1 MFINNIKFSD
11 NKGVQIEFNGL
22 KFTTPYNTLYI
33 VQDNN
38 SYIFYNKDKPLFSCT
53 SFTIDENPGTIESF
67 CNTFYKKSGGGSN
80 EELQKIYT
88 AYNTYVSTEFFPS
101 NNTVDGVCTGLQNM
115 AGAVNEM
122 ANMKGAT
129 PASIKMEDGLMALG
143 EIPSLEIGQPTV
155 LMNTYIDD
163 ASKYLLKERPENA
176 FNNVT
181 FYNTVGQFRIGEF
194 PPYGWNY
201 KVFNN
206 CKVEGTIAAPLFSD
220 DYWGAMHYINDIF
233 TNCKLS
239 IWSILQPKFKLLTNA
254 DHLFDGIV
262 FDGKDYEIEFNSQQT
277 MSNFNDFCNLYP
289 TAPNSGS
296 LSIRFP
302 HRCIKESNSTTRDVN
317 TFGSYIKYLYGPINS
332 RDQIGTYYLGC
343 GPNHLPSDSNVKNY
357 GNFIGWKNLDGT
369 WYGLNDIL
377 TPNFK
382 TSDERIF
389 IGGKKVSQE
398 WIAAIADGLKA
409 RLGSCTITLD
419 SEVLAAIPADIQAK
433 FTAKHYVLKGV

>member
-1 MFINNIKFSD
+1 
-11 NKGVQIEFNGL
+11 
-22 KFTTPYNTLYI
+22 
-33 VQDNN
+33 
-38 SYIFYNKDKPLFSCT
+38 
-53 SFTIDENPGTIESF
+53 
-67 CNTFYKKSGGGSN
+67 
-80 EELQKIYT
+80 
-88 AYNTYVSTEFFPS
+88 
-101 NNTVDGVCTGLQNM
+101 
-115 AGAVNEM
+115 
-122 ANMKGAT
+122 
-129 PASIKMEDGLMALG
+129 
-143 EIPSLEIGQPTV
+143 
-155 LMNTYIDD
+155 MNTTITD
-163 ASKYLLKERPENA
+163 ASAYLLNERPENA

-181 FYNTVGQFRIGEF
+181 FSNTVGQFRTTNL
-194 PPYGWNY
+194 PYGWNY

-220 DYWGAMHYINDIF
+220 DYWNDMRYINDIF

-239 IWSILQPKFKLLTNA
+239 LWSILQPKFKLLVNV

-277 MSNFNDFCNLYP
+277 MSSFTDFCNLYP

-302 HRCIKESNSTTRDVN
+302 HRCIKESNSTTKNVN
-317 TFGSYIKYLYGPINS
+317 QFGSYIKYLYGPINS

-377 TPNFK
+377 TPNYK
-382 TSDERIF
+382 TSDEKIF

>member
-1 MFINNIKFSD
+1 
-11 NKGVQIEFNGL
+11 
-22 KFTTPYNTLYI
+22 
-33 VQDNN
+33 
-38 SYIFYNKDKPLFSCT
+38 
-53 SFTIDENPGTIESF
+53 
-67 CNTFYKKSGGGSN
+67 
-80 EELQKIYT
+80 
-88 AYNTYVSTEFFPS
+88 
-101 NNTVDGVCTGLQNM
+101 
-115 AGAVNEM
+115 
-122 ANMKGAT
+122 
-129 PASIKMEDGLMALG
+129 
-143 EIPSLEIGQPTV
+143 
-155 LMNTYIDD
+155 MNAYIDD
-163 ASKYLLKERPENA
+163 ASVYVLKERPENA

-181 FYNTVGQFRIGEF
+181 FYNTVGQFKTTEV
-194 PPYGWNY
+194 PYGWNY

-206 CKVEGTIAAPLFSD
+206 CKIEGTIAAPLFSD
-220 DYWGAMHYINDIF
+220 DYWGAMRYMNDIF

-239 IWSILQPKFKLLTNA
+239 LWSILQPKFKLLTNV

-277 MSNFNDFCNLYP
+277 MHSFNDFCNLYP

-302 HRCIKESNSTTRDVN
+302 HRCIKEDNSTTSDVN

-357 GNFIGWKNLDGT
+357 GNFVGWKNLDGT

-377 TPNFK
+377 TPNYK
-382 TSDERIF
+382 TSSEKIF

-398 WIAAIADGLKA
+398 WIAAIADGLRA

-419 SEVLAAIPADIQAK
+419 SEVLAAIPSDIQAK